1 MSNKLQKVLS
11 EIDKVK
17 EKIAVQQT
25 RLRELEQQKTELETM
40 EIVGMVRGLDVAP
53 EELAAFIKA
62 FRGSKAGTPDFM
74 ESEDNE
80 QDVYK
85 RQGPTTLLPK
95 ARVSSSLW
103 RAAALCFSV

>member
-25 RLRELEQQKTELETM
+25 RLRELEQQKTELENM

-62 FRGSKAGTPDFM
+62 FRSSTAGTPDFM
-74 ESEDNE
+74 EKKEDDENE
-80 QDVYK
+80 YEE
-85 RQGPTTLLPK
+85 
-95 ARVSSSLW
+95 A
-103 RAAALCFSV
+103 

>member
-1 MSNKLQKVLS
+1 MSLTAFISVHPSTHESKWRYI
-11 EIDKVK
+11 IDKVK

-25 RLRELEQQKTELETM
+25 RLRELEQQKTELENM

-80 QDVYK
+80 HEESEHE
-85 RQGPTTLLPK
+85 
-95 ARVSSSLW
+95 AE
-103 RAAALCFSV
+103 

>member
-25 RLRELEQQKTELETM
+25 RLRELEQQKTELENM

-62 FRGSKAGTPDFM
+62 FREKNGTPV
-74 ESEDNE
+74 SLGKEDAGYEAN
-80 QDVYK
+80 DND
-85 RQGPTTLLPK
+85 L
-95 ARVSSSLW
+95 
-103 RAAALCFSV
+103 

>member
-1 MSNKLQKVLS
+1 
-11 EIDKVK
+11 
-17 EKIAVQQT
+17 
-25 RLRELEQQKTELETM
+25 M

-80 QDVYK
+80 HEESEHE
-85 RQGPTTLLPK
+85 
-95 ARVSSSLW
+95 AE
-103 RAAALCFSV
+103 

>member
-17 EKIAVQQT
+17 EKSLSSRPGLGTGAA
-25 RLRELEQQKTELETM
+25 KTELENM

-62 FRGSKAGTPDFM
+62 FRGSKAD
-74 ESEDNE
+74 
-80 QDVYK
+80 
-85 RQGPTTLLPK
+85 
-95 ARVSSSLW
+95 A
-103 RAAALCFSV
+103 

>member
-25 RLRELEQQKTELETM
+25 RLRELEQQKTELENM

-53 EELAAFIKA
+53 EELAAF
-62 FRGSKAGTPDFM
+62 RGSKAGTPDFM

-80 QDVYK
+80 HEESEHE
-85 RQGPTTLLPK
+85 
-95 ARVSSSLW
+95 AE
-103 RAAALCFSV
+103 

>member
-25 RLRELEQQKTELETM
+25 RLRELEQQKTELENM

-80 QDVYK
+80 HEESEELRLCAY
-85 RQGPTTLLPK
+85 RLY
-95 ARVSSSLW
+95 
-103 RAAALCFSV
+103 ALSRNDNYQCSGGG

>member
-25 RLRELEQQKTELETM
+25 RLRELEQQKTELENM

-62 FRGSKAGTPDFM
+62 FRGSKHLLLLWLEPAK
-74 ESEDNE
+74 
-80 QDVYK
+80 V
-85 RQGPTTLLPK
+85 RQM
-95 ARVSSSLW
+95 AS
-103 RAAALCFSV
+103 